1 MVFGG
6 LVKKLFGKSESPEI
20 ETQKNILKINP
31 NDTDAKR
38 KLLEYRLKG
47 LENIALNA
55 EGALDPS
62 EEEKIL
68 QTEQYMMDLLHARTV
83 TLSFVDDY
91 AMAMYGKNPEV
102 TKNLRYSLRD
112 IRYALCGGILMQIE
126 TKPAHKIDRK
136 EIKNYM
142 DFCEK
147 KGLTPMLPEIDIP
160 QAYTPKEGSIH
171 RKVSLS

>member
-91 AMAMYGKNPEV
+91 AVA
-102 TKNLRYSLRD
+102 
-112 IRYALCGGILMQIE
+112 I
-126 TKPAHKIDRK
+126 
-136 EIKNYM
+136 
-142 DFCEK
+142 
-147 KGLTPMLPEIDIP
+147 
-160 QAYTPKEGSIH
+160 
-171 RKVSLS
+171 